1 MEKKTNLMDWGVHW
15 IGAYR
20 AFKKLMDA
28 GGAGT
33 VVVVV
38 RLGNRRELMV
48 MVMDLIL
55 IHHVRGWHDI
65 NATWLHSYKT
75 KPTHEC
81 TKPKYQIYGLS

>member
-1 MEKKTNLMDWGVHW
+1 MSIVALMYWGVHR

-20 AFKKLMDA
+20 ALKKLMDA

-33 VVVVV
+33 AAVVK

-55 IHHVRGWHDI
+55 IHHIRGWNDI
-65 NATWLHSYKT
+65 NAT
-75 KPTHEC
+75 
-81 TKPKYQIYGLS
+81 